1 MIQHNGLM
9 PEDEVLTEV
18 FSELRDETR
27 ARTPSFE
34 QVLRRARTKHSPLM
48 PRRLVPIAAAVAVL
62 AGTSWWF
69 ASHDKYPSI
78 PDAYNVARWE
88 APTDFL
94 LQSSTRA
101 FGAAPVFGRPSTP
114 TVTFTDPEQTPT
126 TTDTSAERRMQ
137 L

>member
-1 MIQHNGLM
+1 MIQHNGLT
-9 PEDEVLTEV
+9 PEDQVLTEA
-18 FSELRDETR
+18 FRQLRDETR
-27 ARTPSFE
+27 ARTPTFE
-34 QVLRRARTKHSPLM
+34 HVLRRGRTKHSALT
-48 PRRLVPIAAAVAVL
+48 PRRLVPIAAALAVL

-94 LQSSTRA
+94 LRTSTRA

-114 TVTFTDPEQTPT
+114 TVALTDPEQTPAT
-126 TTDTSAERRMQ
+126 NDTSAERRMQ